1 MIHQNVFF
9 KKYDMIAAKIGK
21 TLLEAY
27 NSEKGTKHNAKSFFE
42 EVFFKLFYD
51 DEKYM
56 QWVTNSPFVQG
67 MKKGIAPTQKERN
80 EKLEKLKIKIKENEP
95 DASIAIGFPS
105 SDLTATTSGQVSSMK
120 LPFEEEDVYSSWI
133 GGGLGIGIQG
143 GLSIYFDNP
152 KILMLLC
159 EGWSVYRHDFLN
171 KSAYKKMRG
180 NQIDTWNGQWL
191 SHILSKDFMKEQPL
205 LDFEGLDT
213 TKDGTIELKTQNWL
227 KVLFGI
233 AYQFPDLIITGY
245 IFSLGQTNRTVGFIP
260 FVLPQIN
267 KPIHLYKKL
276 FGENEYLKHSKK
288 IEDIYGSELSF
299 IKCCEMGS
307 IGIKALE
314 PKGLKGYIFPSKEGE
329 VKYPNYKKA
338 DDIQTVSF
346 NTYITWI
353 IAMLKNE
360 SLWDKAETYA
370 QAFVDFEGGAKNAKK
385 DRVNDVSKVLSSPNR
400 KSFIDTM
407 TILVEKSDSQP
418 VNFLELAEQVDKMPA
433 DNFSY
438 FLTLIRFRY
447 AYLKK

>member
-1 MIHQNVFF
+1 
-9 KKYDMIAAKIGK
+9 MIAAKIGK

-27 NSEKGTKHNAKSFFE
+27 NAEKGTTHTAKSFFE
-42 EVFFKLFYD
+42 NVYFKLFYD

-67 MKKGIAPTQKERN
+67 IKKGIAPTQGERI
-80 EKLEKLKIKIKENEP
+80 EKLEKLKLKISTNEP
-95 DASIAIGFPS
+95 DASIAIGFPA

-120 LPFEEEDVYSSWI
+120 LPFEEEEVYCSWI

-152 KILMLLC
+152 KILMLLY
-159 EGWSVYRHDFLN
+159 EGWFIYRYEFLN

-191 SHILSKDFMKEQPL
+191 AHVLSKDFMQEEPL
-205 LDFEGLDT
+205 LGFDALDT
-213 TKDGTIELKTQNWL
+213 TKDGTIELKTQSWL

-233 AYQFPDLIITGY
+233 AYQFPKLVITGY
-245 IFSLGQTNRTVGFIP
+245 IFSLGQTNKTIGFIP
-260 FVLPQIN
+260 FILPQIN
-267 KPIHLYKKL
+267 KPIQLYKKL
-276 FGENEYLKHSKK
+276 FGENEYLKYSRK

-299 IKCCEMGS
+299 VKCCEMGS

-314 PKGLKGYIFPSKEGE
+314 PKGLKGYIFPTKEGE

-338 DDIQTVSF
+338 DNIQIISF
-346 NTYITWI
+346 NTYLTWI
-353 IAMLKNE
+353 LAMLKNE

-370 QAFVDFEGGAKNAKK
+370 QAFISFESGAKNAKK
-385 DRVNDVSKVLSSPNR
+385 DRVNDVLAVLSSSKR
-400 KSFIDTM
+400 RDFIEAM

-418 VNFLELAEQVDKMPA
+418 TNFLELVEQVDKMPA